1 MKNQYFGDIND
12 YRKYGLLRGL
22 AAGLGLPVGVCWM
35 LTDADGSA
43 DGKWIRYL
51 RQPERY
57 RAHDPDLYDRL
68 RGLLTP
74 GVERTVTH
82 ARRWQLVPGATYF
95 EPLLGDDVLQRDAYF
110 EQAQDALSGCPLL
123 FFDPDNGIEVQSV
136 RSGHRGAAKYLYWSE
151 IKAAYAAGHS
161 LVIYQHF
168 PRVERA
174 PFVDRLV
181 RQLRSRLLES
191 RVAAYRTARVVFFL
205 ALRPVHAG
213 GSGTADRL
221 LEASWR
227 NEIARVRPARLRAAV
242 VS

>member
-12 YRKYGLLRGL
+12 YRKYGLLHCLSG
-22 AAGLGLPVGVCWM
+22 GLGLRVGVCWM
-35 LTDADGSA
+35 LTDPDGSA

-57 RAHDPDLYDRL
+57 RALDPVLYDRL
-68 RGLLTP
+68 RGLLLP
-74 GVERTVTH
+74 GVERTVTW
-82 ARRWQLVPGATYF
+82 ARQWRLVPGARYF
-95 EPLLGDDVLQRDAYF
+95 EPVLSNDVRERDAYF
-110 EQAQDALSGCPLL
+110 ESARKALRDCPLH
-123 FFDPDNGIEVQSV
+123 FFDPDNGIEVPSV
-136 RSGHRGAAKYLYWSE
+136 RPGRRGSAKYLYWSE
-151 IKAAYAAGHS
+151 IEAAYAAGHS

-181 RQLRSRLLES
+181 RQLRGRLLES

-205 ALRPVHAG
+205 ALRPEHAG
-213 GSGTADRL
+213 GSGAADQL

-227 NEIARVRPARLRAAV
+227 NEIARVGPARLHAAV